1 MDTRAQEILEFWLN
15 EVGPDRWYR
24 PDPAI
29 DSTIRERWLPLWETG
44 RAGGLREWSC
54 SPLGCLA
61 LLVLLDQFPRNI
73 FRDDPRAFGSDA
85 RAVTVA
91 KTAILHG
98 VDRRVGTPERQFF
111 YTPLMHSEMQSNQDK
126 AVRLYLLS
134 FGKGELLR
142 HARAHRDIIRR
153 FGRFP
158 FRNAALGR
166 ESTAEE
172 QAFIDAGGYRAAFK
186 ATQP

>member
-1 MDTRAQEILEFWLN
+1 
-15 EVGPDRWYR
+15 
-24 PDPAI
+24 
-29 DSTIRERWLPLWETG
+29 
-44 RAGGLREWSC
+44 
-54 SPLGCLA
+54 
-61 LLVLLDQFPRNI
+61 
-73 FRDDPRAFGSDA
+73 
-85 RAVTVA
+85 
-91 KTAILHG
+91 
-98 VDRRVGTPERQFF
+98 
-111 YTPLMHSEMQSNQDK
+111 MHSEMQSNQDK